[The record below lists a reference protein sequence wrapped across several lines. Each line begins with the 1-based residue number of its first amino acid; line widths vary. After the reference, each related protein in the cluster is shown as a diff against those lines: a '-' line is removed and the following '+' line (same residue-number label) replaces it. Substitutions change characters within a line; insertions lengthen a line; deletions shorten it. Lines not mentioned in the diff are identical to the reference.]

1 LRSPK
6 PDLILFQIRKTA
18 SRPEKT
24 FMEIMQRTPQ
34 FGTIFKSIVGKIIFV
49 EPSTHSR
56 KGHTQMNNEKCAP
69 QGTPIYS
76 ASITRE
82 QFLFYENRTVAKLL
96 LEGKNLEDIVKQVTD
111 ENLFQLP
118 TQKSVRSIARACFN
132 RLTFAHNDALVNMI
146 ANGSASDAK
155 LALLYAFMCQ
165 NLIVRDFMVD
175 VIGEKFR
182 VGLAIFDK
190 SDVARFMFTL
200 GNRVESVS
208 KLSDE
213 TVKKVKSVLVKCLAE
228 AGYLTTIRSTD
239 LLQVSP
245 SEELIRIIKERGD
258 GDMLPAFNVF

>member
-1 LRSPK
+1 
-6 PDLILFQIRKTA
+6 
-18 SRPEKT
+18 
-24 FMEIMQRTPQ
+24 
-34 FGTIFKSIVGKIIFV
+34 
-49 EPSTHSR
+49 
-56 KGHTQMNNEKCAP
+56 
-69 QGTPIYS
+69 
-76 ASITRE
+76 
-82 QFLFYENRTVAKLL
+82 
-96 LEGKNLEDIVKQVTD
+96 
-111 ENLFQLP
+111 
-118 TQKSVRSIARACFN
+118 
-132 RLTFAHNDALVNMI
+132 
-146 ANGSASDAK
+146 
-155 LALLYAFMCQ
+155 MCQ